1 MSIKEQEHVKRFLK
15 YYCTIIALII
25 GITCGFFVF
34 YTNFNKSFEY
44 PEKEYQQMDHILK
57 QVVDVEHKSIKYDLE
72 VPDNMKISF
81 RVMNNKP
88 SVEIRTTCENEV
100 HISSYTYFNVI
111 GEPVFERDFQ
121 TKEELNRNY
130 KNVGILFA
138 FLVGTICFLGEMI
151 LLIPIKKYVI
161 LLGTRDEYEAVR
173 NSYLMAGENVK
184 HITSH

>member
-34 YTNFNKSFEY
+34 YANSNKTFEY
-44 PEKEYQQMDHILK
+44 PEKEYQQMDNILK

-81 RVMNNKP
+81 RVMNDKP
-88 SVEIRTTCENEV
+88 SIEIRTTYESEV
-100 HISSYTYFNVI
+100 SISSYAYFNVL
-111 GEPVFERDFQ
+111 GEPIFERDFQ

-130 KNVGILFA
+130 KNVGILFS
-138 FLVGTICFLGEMI
+138 FLVGTICFFGEII

-173 NSYLMAGENVK
+173 NSYLMSGKNVK
-184 HITSH
+184 II